1 MKIRRYMGNNM
12 QEALLKVKMDLGND
26 AVILNTRRVK
36 RQGFLSF
43 LKPSLFEILASL
55 EEEDDEAKKMVL
67 EDPKV
72 NELENKV
79 KSMESML
86 EKIFSQISNNDVKN
100 GSNIKKES
108 KIYDILIA
116 NMRQNDIEEEVI
128 KNIVESLKEKGLD
141 DISNVNEVFSMFQK
155 EIIRMLGQVSAIN
168 LDGKKPKVI
177 MFLGPT
183 GVGKTTTLA
192 KIAANFMIRENKK
205 VGLITA
211 DTYRIAAVE
220 QLKTYS
226 EIMGAAVTIIYS
238 PNEIKGAIEKHEGD
252 DLILIDTPGKSH
264 KNRKHF
270 DEIKDLVHHSNPD
283 EIYLLLS
290 ASTNI
295 KDCKEIIKAYD
306 FIDKYKLIFTKI
318 DETESLGIVMNIA
331 NMTGKNLSYFTIGQS
346 VPDDIEMINVDKLSK
361 RLLGK
366 G

>member
-1 MKIRRYMGNNM
+1 MKIRRYMGSNM
-12 QEALLKVKMDLGND
+12 QEVLLKVKMDLGND
-26 AVILNTRRVK
+26 AVKLNTRKVK
-36 RQGFLSF
+36 RQGFFKF
-43 LKPSLFEILASL
+43 LKPSLVEILASL
-55 EEEDDEAKKMVL
+55 EEEEDEAKKMVA
-67 EDPKV
+67 ENTKV

-86 EKIFSQISNNDVKN
+86 DKIYSQLSNKDIKN
-100 GSNIKKES
+100 ESVSKNES

-128 KNIVESLKEKGLD
+128 KKVVESLKEKGID
-141 DISNVNEVFSMFQK
+141 EISNVNEVFSMFQK
-155 EIIRMLGQVSAIN
+155 EIIRMLGQISTIN

-226 EIMGAAVTIIYS
+226 EIMGAPVSIIYS
-238 PNEIKGAIEKHEGD
+238 PNEIKAAIEKHKDD
-252 DLILIDTPGKSH
+252 DLVLIDTPGKSH
-264 KNRKHF
+264 KNKKHF
-270 DEIKDLVHHSNPD
+270 DEIKDLVYQANPD
-283 EIYLLLS
+283 EIYLLIS

-295 KDCKEIIKAYD
+295 KDCKEIIKAYN
-306 FIDKYKLIFTKI
+306 FIEKYNLIFTKI

-331 NMTGKNLSYFTIGQS
+331 NMTGKKLSYFTIGQS